1 MPKKPDK
8 KTVRKDKRKD
18 NRPDRPA
25 PANHHAERL
34 IRLRPLILA
43 AGVDHL
49 LITNPIDVGYLTGFL
64 GGDSWM
70 LIGAD
75 DSRPVVISDFR
86 YQEELEPVRPLA
98 EIFIR
103 TKGMIEATGEILRGR
118 RGTRCGIQA
127 EHCPV
132 ADMVALSA
140 MLGPEHIAPVGGVV
154 ARLRIKKDAHE
165 IALIRRANR
174 LQEDALNAVL
184 RKVKP
189 GRTELEIAARIEE
202 EMKVRGSSEPGFKT
216 IVAARANGSL
226 PHYRPGN
233 AKLAKGRTVLID
245 WGAVYQGYHGDMT
258 RTFALGKW
266 PGTMKEIYKIVL
278 EAQETAAAALAPGR
292 LAHEIDAI
300 ARNIIK
306 AAGYGEQFGH
316 GLGHGMGMN
325 GHEDP
330 RLNPLYPDMALEA
343 GHVVTVEPGIYL
355 PGIGGVRIEDNYVI
369 TDKGADNLCSMPKDL
384 KWATL

>member
-8 KTVRKDKRKD
+8 KARKDKTPKRDK
-18 NRPDRPA
+18 PA
-25 PANHHAERL
+25 AVNPHAERL
-34 IRLRPLILA
+34 SRLRPLILA

-49 LITNPIDVGYLTGFL
+49 LVTNPIDVGYLTGFL
-64 GGDSWM
+64 GGDSW
-70 LIGAD
+70 LLVPAD

-86 YQEELEPVRPLA
+86 YQEELEPVRALA
-98 EIFIR
+98 EVFIR
-103 TKGMIEATGEILRGR
+103 SKGMIEAAGEILRGR

-165 IALIRRANR
+165 VGLIRKANR
-174 LQEDALNAVL
+174 LQEDALLAVL
-184 RKVKP
+184 KKVKP
-189 GRTELEIAARIEE
+189 GKTELEIAARLEE
-202 EMKVRGSSEPGFKT
+202 EMKMRGSMEPGFKT

-233 AKLAKGRTVLID
+233 VKLAKGKTVLID

-258 RTFALGKW
+258 RVFALGKW
-266 PGTMKEIYKIVL
+266 PGKMKDIYKIVL
-278 EAQETAAAALAPGR
+278 EAQETSAAALAPGR
-292 LAHEIDAI
+292 RAHEIDAI
-300 ARNIIK
+300 ARNIIRE
-306 AAGYGEQFGH
+306 AGYGEQFGH

-330 RLNPLYPDMALEA
+330 RLNPLYPDMVLEP

-355 PGIGGVRIEDNYVI
+355 PGEGGVRIEDNYVV
-369 TDKGADNLCSMPKDL
+369 TAGGAENLCSLPKDL

>member
-8 KTVRKDKRKD
+8 KAGKKDKKV
-18 NRPDRPA
+18 PGEKA
-25 PANHHAERL
+25 PVNHHAARL
-34 IRLRPLILA
+34 ARLRPLILG

-49 LITNPIDVGYLTGFL
+49 LVTNPVDVGYLTGFL
-64 GGDSWM
+64 GGDSW
-70 LIGAD
+70 LLVPAD

-86 YQEELEPVRPLA
+86 YQEELEPVRALA
-98 EIFIR
+98 EVFIR
-103 TKGMIEATGEILRGR
+103 SKGMIEAAGEILRGR

-140 MLGPEHIAPVGGVV
+140 MLGPEHIAPVGGLV

-165 IALIRRANR
+165 VGLIRKANR
-174 LQEDALNAVL
+174 LQENALEAVL
-184 RKVKP
+184 NKVKA
-189 GRTELEIAARIEE
+189 GKTELEIAARLEE
-202 EMKVRGSSEPGFKT
+202 EMKMRGSSEPGFKT

-233 AKLAKGRTVLID
+233 VKLAKGKTVLID

-258 RTFALGKW
+258 RVFALGKW
-266 PGTMKEIYKIVL
+266 PGKMKDIYKIVL

-292 LAHEIDAI
+292 HAHEIDAV
-300 ARNIIK
+300 ARNIIRD
-306 AAGYGEQFGH
+306 AGYGEQFGH

-330 RLNPLYPDMALEA
+330 RLNPLYPDMVLEP

-355 PGIGGVRIEDNYVI
+355 PGVGGVRIEDNYVI
-369 TDKGADNLCSMPKDL
+369 TEGGAENLCSMPKDL